1 MDSNPCPFF
10 QAFICH
16 GEIYMAAGC
25 YEMAL
30 MFFGLAAELNPMME
44 VTDDLLNLVKRA
56 SVLGKRSRM
65 SKEMEARWRITG
77 WIEGINFSH
86 LVFQ

>member
-1 MDSNPCPFF
+1 
-10 QAFICH
+10 
-16 GEIYMAAGC
+16 MAAGC

-56 SVLGKRSRM
+56 SVLGRRNRM
-65 SKEMEARWRITG
+65 SRFTG
-77 WIEGINFSH
+77 LLATCQYLMKILFLCSY
-86 LVFQ
+86 

>member
-1 MDSNPCPFF
+1 MDSHHCPFF

-65 SKEMEARWRITG
+65 SMETSW
-77 WIEGINFSH
+77 
-86 LVFQ
+86 

>member
-1 MDSNPCPFF
+1 M
-10 QAFICH
+10 
-16 GEIYMAAGC
+16 EAGC

-44 VTDDLLNLVKRA
+44 VTDELLALVKRA

-65 SKEMEARWRITG
+65 SE
-77 WIEGINFSH
+77 
-86 LVFQ
+86 